1 MPGNET
7 SRTRETGRLYA
18 CDGFSIP
25 QFGTSIPWLWIWSRA
40 ADRVLGLRPSQLV
53 QLSTLLA
60 ISPDISLWRRWFPAR
75 DGTGV
80 DAAAAG
86 AALMADCYAAG
97 EMPPPDGAR
106 IRKPGRPREHIISD
120 KPMYSG

>member
-1 MPGNET
+1 MTPGNTT

-18 CDGFSIP
+18 CDGYSIP

-60 ISPDISLWRRWFPAR
+60 IHPDAAQWRRWFPAK

-80 DAAAAG
+80 DAAAAA
-86 AALMADCYAAG
+86 AALVADCYAAG
-97 EMPPPDGAR
+97 EMPPPDAAR
-106 IRKPGRPREHIISD
+106 IRKPGRPR
-120 KPMYSG
+120 KVAA

>member
-1 MPGNET
+1 MPENT
-7 SRTRETGRLYA
+7 ISRARETGRLYE

-60 ISPDISLWRRWFPAR
+60 INPDISLWRRWFPEA
-75 DGTGV
+75 GAGV

-97 EMPPPDGAR
+97 EMPPPDAAR
-106 IRKPGRPREHIISD
+106 IRKPGRPR
-120 KPMYSG
+120 KVTA

>member
-7 SRTRETGRLYA
+7 SHAREYEPVYECR
-18 CDGFSIP
+18 GFSIP

-60 ISPDISLWRRWFPAR
+60 IHPDIGLWRRWFPAK
-75 DGTGV
+75 DGPGV
-80 DAAAAG
+80 DTSAAG

-97 EMPPPDGAR
+97 EMPPPDAAR
-106 IRKPGRPREHIISD
+106 IRKPGRPR
-120 KPMYSG
+120 KVAA

>member
-1 MPGNET
+1 MPENET
-7 SRTRETGRLYA
+7 SRARDYA
-18 CDGFSIP
+18 PVYECRGYSIP

-60 ISPDISLWRRWFPAR
+60 IHPDISLWRRWFPAE

-86 AALMADCYAAG
+86 ASLMADCYTAG
-97 EMPPPDGAR
+97 EMPPPDAAR
-106 IRKPGRPREHIISD
+106 IRKPGRPR
-120 KPMYSG
+120 KVAA

>member
-25 QFGTSIPWLWIWSRA
+25 QFGTSVPWCWIWSRA

-60 ISPDISLWRRWFPAR
+60 INPDISLWRRWFPAK

-80 DAAAAG
+80 DACGAG

-97 EMPPPDGAR
+97 EMPPPDAAR
-106 IRKPGRPREHIISD
+106 IRKPGRPS
-120 KPMYSG
+120 KVAA